1 VHGLIFFYLQK
12 FTDSITAG
20 RTSWGAIRA
29 QVATSTARYLPS
41 GVYDDADAVQ
51 LLGVLAT
58 ETNRPLPDLLR
69 DFGEFL
75 APQLLKV
82 AGTYVDPSWRTLDLI
97 ENTEKIIH
105 TMVRAANP
113 GAAPPVLET
122 VRPSMSELH
131 LVYTSR
137 RQLCPLAVG
146 LMRGIARHY
155 GEQIVIGEPSCM
167 LRGDPFCSFTIEV
180 QADETTDGHA
190 HLAETLELPATAGQ
204 RRFVQ
209 APAAGEPTVAVPP
222 VTIGGYRVLQTIGQ
236 GGMGIVYLGRDD
248 RLDRDV
254 AIKVMLP
261 AKARDPVSRERF
273 LREGRSTA
281 AVDHPHV
288 ITIHQVGE
296 HEGLPYLVMQR
307 LSGCT
312 LQEYVAD
319 AGRPMLAEALR
330 IGREVAE
337 GLAAAHAK
345 GLIHRD
351 IKPSNIFLQ
360 GPSRQVKLIDF
371 GLAMGVD
378 GDATDLT
385 IDGSLVGTPAY
396 MAPERID
403 DGRIDATS
411 DLFGLGVVLYELLSG
426 KLPFA
431 GSSVAA
437 ILAAI
442 ARCNPRHLHEIV
454 PDLPTPVADLVMKL
468 LARDKADRPS
478 DALSVARDLAAIAAS
493 LPAGPDS

>member
-1 VHGLIFFYLQK
+1 MHGLIFFYLQK

-20 RTSWGAIRA
+20 RSSWGTIRA
-29 QVATSTARYLPS
+29 RVASSTARYLPS

-51 LLGVLAT
+51 LLGVLAS
-58 ETNRPLPDLLR
+58 ETNRSLPDLLR

-82 AGTYVDPSWRTLDLI
+82 AGTHVDPSWRTLDLI
-97 ENTEKIIH
+97 ENTEQIIH

-122 VRPSMSELH
+122 VRPSMTELH

-146 LMRGIARHY
+146 LIRGIARHY
-155 GEQIVIGEPSCM
+155 GEQVLLAEPSCM
-167 LRGDPFCSFTIEV
+167 LRGDPFCSFTIEL
-180 QADETTDGHA
+180 QAAETTDSRD
-190 HLAETLELPATAGQ
+190 HLAETVELPATARQ
-204 RRFVQ
+204 RRFVETP
-209 APAAGEPTVAVPP
+209 PAGTPADASLPAV
-222 VTIGGYRVLQTIGQ
+222 IGGYRVLRTIGQ
-236 GGMGIVYLGRDD
+236 GGMVVVYLGRDD

-261 AKARDPVSRERF
+261 AKARDPLSRERF
-273 LREGRSTA
+273 VREGKATA

-296 HEGLPYLVMQR
+296 HDGLPYLVMQR
-307 LSGCT
+307 LAGCT
-312 LQEYVAD
+312 LQEHVTAG
-319 AGRPMLAEALR
+319 GRPPLAEAVR
-330 IGREVAE
+330 IGREIAE

-351 IKPSNIFLQ
+351 IKPSNVFLH

-371 GLAMGVD
+371 GLALGLHD
-378 GDATDLT
+378 AATDLT

-403 DGRIDATS
+403 DGDVDASS
-411 DLFGLGVVLYELLSG
+411 DLFGLGVVLYELLTG
-426 KLPFA
+426 RLPFA

-437 ILAAI
+437 ILAAV
-442 ARCNPRHLHEIV
+442 ARGNPRHVFEIV
-454 PDLPTPVADLVMKL
+454 PDLPPAAAELVMRL
-468 LARDKADRPS
+468 LARDKADRPA
-478 DALSVARDLAAIAAS
+478 DALTVARQLAAIATT
-493 LPAGPDS
+493 LPEEPPA